1 MQNPAITYE
10 RITADRSLSRGCRGI
25 QDVDYGVTYDQQQ
38 ADFVG
43 GTFRSSVVSQANA

>member
-1 MQNPAITYE
+1 MQNPSLIYE
-10 RITADRSLSRGCRGI
+10 RFTAAHSLARGCRGI
-25 QDVDYGVTYDQQQ
+25 QDVDYGVVYDQQQ